1 MIKHIIGSEEAW
13 QEFCKKYCIGNIQRT
28 YNSQAC
34 NISGGKKSEFG
45 FTCDGEWV
53 TVPEE
58 PIEYPCIFTYYQDC
72 DDYQN
77 GIFIYE
83 SDFVNIYKEK

>member
-13 QEFCKKYCIGNIQRT
+13 KEFCKTHCIGDIQRT
-28 YNSQAC
+28 YGSQC
-34 NISGGKKSEFG
+34 CHIDGGKKSELG

-53 TVPEE
+53 TVPED
-58 PIEYPCIFTYYQDC
+58 PIEYPCIFTYFQDY
-72 DDYQN
+72 DDCQW

-83 SDFVNIYKEK
+83 QDFVNIYKER